1 MRGIAVR
8 SRTEEDTR
16 DRGEVFFFVFLFL
29 ARSHGFR
36 QPFLFSFHFVVCELK
51 KKRRWNCFCASERV
65 RDGRGMVPFVFCFSF
80 LFQTESKSF
89 LSGGIFAIVSLFC
102 FFFLHQQ
109 RLEGDFFRVSGF
121 FFLYKHKRVVVVVV
135 VVDVGVGGVG
145 DAHEEA
151 EWTRMCRLRLPDC
164 EKRNKQSLHWYGF
177 SPLWMRM
184 CFVNVEESEKACVR
198 PPTSTIFFK
207 KSHE

>member
-102 FFFLHQQ
+102 FFFTSTAPGG
-109 RLEGDFFRVSGF
+109 RLFPSFWVFFSVQTQTRRRRRRRRRCRRRRRRRRS
-121 FFLYKHKRVVVVVV
+121 RR
-135 VVDVGVGGVG
+135 GGM
-145 DAHEEA
+145 DAHVPVEVA
-151 EWTRMCRLRLPDC
+151 RLREAQQTEFALVRFLAAVDAHVLRQRRGIGEGLRPTT
-164 EKRNKQSLHWYGF
+164 N
-177 SPLWMRM
+177 
-184 CFVNVEESEKACVR
+184 VNN
-198 PPTSTIFFK
+198 FF
-207 KSHE
+207 

>member
-102 FFFLHQQ
+102 FFFYINSAWRETFSEFL
-109 RLEGDFFRVSGF
+109 GF
-121 FFLYKHKRVVVVVV
+121 FSCTNTNASSSSSSSSMSASAASATLTKR
-135 VVDVGVGGVG
+135 
-145 DAHEEA
+145 
-151 EWTRMCRLRLPDC
+151 
-164 EKRNKQSLHWYGF
+164 RNG
-177 SPLWMRM
+177 R
-184 CFVNVEESEKACVR
+184 ACAG
-198 PPTSTIFFK
+198 
-207 KSHE
+207 